1 MAFFDC
7 HFFSDTLAMSVSAHV
22 FLPQR
27 TKRQIGMAESL
38 RTESIPTLYLLHG
51 LSDDH
56 TIWSRRTSIERYA
69 AGKGI
74 AVVVPAVGRS
84 FYQNMANGPQYWS
97 YVSEELP
104 CIMQRFFP
112 LSNAREDN
120 FTAGLSMGGYGA
132 FRLALAQPERF
143 CAAASL
149 SGALDIEKHLRGSGQ
164 EDSRISQAEWQ
175 RIFGSDLSFSKS
187 GSDLFHLA
195 EKLTQSGI
203 TQPALY
209 LCCGTE
215 DKLLSD
221 SRKFHQHLDSLDYPH
236 TYSEQPGDHLW
247 GYWDQQIQSV
257 MDWLP
262 IRQP

>member
-22 FLPQR
+22 FLPQH
-27 TKRQIGMAESL
+27 TKRQIGMAENV

-56 TIWSRRTSIERYA
+56 TIWSRRSSIERYA
-69 AGKGI
+69 ASKGI
-74 AVVVPAVGRS
+74 AVVMPAVGRS
-84 FYQNMANGPQYWS
+84 FYQNLPDGLQYWS

-104 CIMQRFFP
+104 RVMRRFFP
-112 LSNAREDN
+112 LSSAREDN
-120 FTAGLSMGGYGA
+120 FAAGLSMGGYGA
-132 FRLALAQPERF
+132 LRLALACPDQY

-149 SGALDIEKHLRGSGQ
+149 SGALDIEKHLQYSGE
-164 EDSRISQAEWQ
+164 EDSRISKSEWQ
-175 RIFGSDLSFSKS
+175 RIFGSELAYLKS
-187 GSDLFHLA
+187 ESDLFHLA
-195 EKLTQSGI
+195 KKTAGLVATK
-203 TQPALY
+203 PALY

-215 DKLLSD
+215 DKLLED
-221 SRKFHQHLDSLDYPH
+221 TRKFHQHLNALDYPH

-257 MDWLP
+257 INWLP
-262 IRQP
+262 VQNA